1 MILSKD
7 IIKNMKGQVTMGK
20 KIFETHM
27 INQRLLLTRNS
38 IIKRQVTQKENQQEH
53 GQEHHRGENMNGQEA
68 YENMFNFI
76 SHQRKTHGD
85 PFLPLHS
92 QN

>member
-53 GQEHHRGENMNGQEA
+53 G
-68 YENMFNFI
+68 
-76 SHQRKTHGD
+76 
-85 PFLPLHS
+85 
-92 QN
+92 